1 MCSTRG
7 GSAPQCRGS
16 GFSRTDSN
24 VLARGWTPG
33 RLVGYAQSI
42 HLHQEVVEHL
52 PSSEREK
59 QLLAPGVDL
68 RGTLVAGRW
77 AGASLHG
84 LQAAPC
90 RNSTRDS
97 GASALVRRVFQALP
111 VRQRGLT
118 PFPVIPK
125 MEGHFHKSPQG
136 NWNPDLAF
144 DIQII
149 CSRLKFLSNVSV
161 LVTCFGTSRP
171 PEATRKP
178 WLRVAGRL

>member
-16 GFSRTDSN
+16 GFSRTDERVSSW
-24 VLARGWTPG
+24 VDTRTIGW
-33 RLVGYAQSI
+33 LWQSI

-52 PSSEREK
+52 PSSELEK

-68 RGTLVAGRW
+68 RGALVAGRW
-77 AGASLHG
+77 AEASLHG

-90 RNSTRDS
+90 RNSTGDS
-97 GASALVRRVFQALP
+97 GASALVRWVFPAWP
-111 VRQRGLT
+111 VRQQGLT

-144 DIQII
+144 GIQII
-149 CSRLKFLSNVSV
+149 CSGLKFLSNLSV
-161 LVTCFGTSRP
+161 LVTCIWYIK
-171 PEATRKP
+171 ATRGHPKAP
-178 WLRVAGRL
+178 APCCR